1 MTTATT
7 QLAELGARTSVEQAL
22 ALFDSL
28 PAVRAESLTGRW
40 HGHELATGHPLDG
53 LLEPT
58 GWYGKQ
64 FDDVDHVHPL
74 LFRSANGEIYPANP
88 KRMPLALAGHVP
100 TAWVERARP
109 LAARMRPAVQ
119 TWRHTARLRNVE
131 HRGIVTAAMVYD
143 ALPIIDVF
151 RAVDADTLLGVMDY
165 RVHPAPYFFV
175 LERDMPR
182 GA

>member
-1 MTTATT
+1 MNTMDRG
-7 QLAELGARTSVEQAL
+7 EAL
-22 ALFDSL
+22 AWFDSL
-28 PAVRAESLTGRW
+28 PAVRAEELTGRW
-40 HGHELATGHPLDG
+40 RGREVATGHPLDG

-74 LFRSANGEIYPANP
+74 LFRAADGTIYPASP
-88 KRMPLALAGHVP
+88 SRMPLGLAGRVP
-100 TAWVERARP
+100 LSLVEKARP
-109 LAARMRPAVQ
+109 LAARMRPLVA
-119 TWRHTARLRNVE
+119 TRRHAARLRNLE
-131 HRGIVTAAMVYD
+131 HRGVVTAAMVYD

-175 LERDMPR
+175 LERDR
-182 GA
+182 